1 MVCWQQRIP
10 SSITISFFLGSCV
23 VVFSFQYILSRSLS
37 PIQPPVF
44 FIFSGLVLGFC
55 VCKETVIDLHNIKTP
70 KWVKTSFIPSIR
82 YFITSFELS
91 HKCHYLFVFV
101 SLFACFFLFKN
112 LENKSIISLTKVKY
126 TIDLFLIRN

>member
-1 MVCWQQRIP
+1 MQYKYIMVCLQQRIQ

-23 VVFSFQYILSRSLS
+23 VFSIYSVAFTITNTTS
-37 PIQPPVF
+37 IF
-44 FIFSGLVLGFC
+44 FLIFSGLVLGFC

-82 YFITSFELS
+82 YSITSFELS

-126 TIDLFLIRN
+126 AIDFI

>member
-1 MVCWQQRIP
+1 MLTLFLYHTSMQYKYIMVCLQQRIQ

-23 VVFSFQYILSRSLS
+23 VFFFNIFCCVHYHQYNLHF
-37 PIQPPVF
+37 F

-70 KWVKTSFIPSIR
+70 KWVKTSFIQSIR
-82 YFITSFELS
+82 YSITSLELS

-101 SLFACFFLFKN
+101 SLFACFFFIQEFRK
-112 LENKSIISLTKVKY
+112 
-126 TIDLFLIRN
+126 